1 MIIIQRQRDE
11 SQNT

>member
-1 MIIIQRQRDE
+1 MIIIQQQRDE